1 MAITITKRPH
11 RIVPAFNDIEFEF
24 SGSNVT
30 STSESFQVVV
40 TIGSTSYTFNIDPH
54 PTTFK
59 GYFNLRQVAEKHVVN
74 YYPFGLNGWQL
85 VTGGIE
91 KFIVDINEVYGTP
104 PTVHTGSTGNIVLA
118 WNGSLNMSERAIYE
132 ENDFV
137 NVGTDRVTVLNNLDT
152 ITKVKTDQDA
162 VLYFYRVQLITLQRL
177 N

>member
-40 TIGSTSYTFNIDPH
+40 TVGSVSYTFNIDPH

-74 YYPFGLNGWQL
+74 YYPFGLDGLQL
-85 VTGGIE
+85 VTNGIE

-104 PTVHTGSTGNIVLA
+104 PTVHTGSTGNVLLG
-118 WNGSLNMSERAIYE
+118 WNGSLNMSERAKIGRAH
-132 ENDFV
+132 V
-137 NVGTDRVTVLNNLDT
+137 
-152 ITKVKTDQDA
+152 
-162 VLYFYRVQLITLQRL
+162 
-177 N
+177 